1 MKKKTVEEVDEYVH
15 KDERLPLLLDRM
27 RESGAKVFLLTNS
40 EYWYT
45 NAIMEFLLS
54 FPDKVKFIKCTRKRK
69 SRYIAAFCI
78 THSSNFGI
86 T

>member
-1 MKKKTVEEVDEYVH
+1 MADFLQGELKKKTVERVDEYVH

-45 NAIMEFLLS
+45 NALMEYLLS
-54 FPDKVKFIKCTRKRK
+54 YPDKVRTCT
-69 SRYIAAFCI
+69 IFV
-78 THSSNFGI
+78 TLVNF
-86 T
+86 

>member
-1 MKKKTVEEVDEYVH
+1 MKTRKLMWIVFLQGELKKKTVENVEEYVH

-45 NAIMEFLLS
+45 NDVMGYLLG
-54 FPDKVKFIKCTRKRK
+54 FPDKVRKYG
-69 SRYIAAFCI
+69 S
-78 THSSNFGI
+78 
-86 T
+86 